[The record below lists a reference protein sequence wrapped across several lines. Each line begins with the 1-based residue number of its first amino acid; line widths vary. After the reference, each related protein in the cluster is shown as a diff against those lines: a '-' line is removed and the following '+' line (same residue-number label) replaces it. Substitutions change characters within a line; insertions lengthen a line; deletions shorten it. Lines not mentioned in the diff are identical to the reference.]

1 MYRPNPTE
9 EPDFASWKT
18 ETLVNFALDAYRK
31 IREQQEEIE
40 HLRLDLKAA
49 MRAYR
54 DLLHR

>member
-1 MYRPNPTE
+1 MYLPNPTE
-9 EPDFASWKT
+9 GPDFASWKT
-18 ETLVNFALDAYRK
+18 ENLANFAQDAYQK